1 MSPYSMEQDLR
12 VSRLERQVRQ
22 LRLTAVGCLLLVVSL
37 FLGAFAPAFPR
48 VVRAERVE
56 LLDSDGVR
64 HATLSADTA
73 GIVLALQDARG
84 RPTASIRLT
93 PEPWLA
99 VENGG
104 GREVAGLGA
113 PRPRNLTQ

>member
-1 MSPYSMEQDLR
+1 MCPVSMEQDLR

-22 LRLTAVGCLLLVVSL
+22 LRLTAVGSLVLLMTSFLV
-37 FLGAFAPAFPR
+37 AFASESPQ

-56 LLDSDGVR
+56 LLDSNGVR

-73 GIVLALQDARG
+73 GMVLALLDARG
-84 RPTASIRLT
+84 RPSASLRLT

-99 VENGG
+99 VVNGG

-113 PRPRNLTQ
+113 PRPRNLTE